1 MREKNRIKILLVVV
15 PLLVAFLSVF
25 VVSGIASSTEFHAD
39 SIASLDAKQTTVL
52 ELTAASTAASAA
64 LTLLP
69 GDTATPIA
77 EKLAD
82 LSSGFLVVLCAIY
95 LEKYLLTLTGFVSFT
110 FLIPISCL
118 LYAVNVFLDRDGL
131 RTLAKKLL
139 IFGLAIVLVI
149 PVSVKIS
156 TLIEN
161 TYQASIEATID
172 SAKQTT
178 EDVQESTE
186 GADEQDDVGFLE
198 GLISKITQGI
208 SNVASGI
215 SEKVGDM
222 INSFIEAL
230 AVMLVTSCVIPI
242 LVMLFFVWLVKV
254 TFSIS
259 LPVSYTGAVKG
270 VRGAFPHGEK
280 GKDTEQ
286 S

>member
-1 MREKNRIKILLVVV
+1 MRENNKIKVLMVVV
-15 PLLVAFLSVF
+15 PLIIAFFSVF
-25 VVSGIASSTEFHAD
+25 VVSGIASSVEFHAG
-39 SIASLDAKQTTVL
+39 SIASLDEKQTTVL

-64 LTLLP
+64 ITLLP

-95 LEKYLLTLTGFVSFT
+95 LEKYLLTLTGFAAFN
-110 FLIPISCL
+110 FLIPISCV
-118 LYAVNVFLDRDGL
+118 LYAANVFLKRDGI
-131 RTLAKKLL
+131 RTIAKKLL
-139 IFGLAIVLVI
+139 IFGIAIVLVI
-149 PVSVKIS
+149 PVSIQVS
-156 TLIEN
+156 NLIED
-161 TYQASIEATID
+161 TYQASIEATIE

-178 EDVQESTE
+178 GEVENSTE
-186 GADEQDDVGFLE
+186 ELTGESEKGFLE
-198 GLISKITQGI
+198 GLISKITDGI

-230 AVMLVTSCVIPI
+230 AVLLVTSCVIPI
-242 LVMLFFVWLVKV
+242 LVMLLFVWLVKI
-254 TFSIS
+254 TFSVS

-270 VRGAFPHGEK
+270 VRGAFRRDDKE
-280 GKDTEQ
+280 DSQ

>member
-1 MREKNRIKILLVVV
+1 MRECTRIKILMVVV
-15 PLLVAFLSVF
+15 PLIIALFSVF
-25 VVSGIASSTEFHAD
+25 VVSDIASSTEFHAE
-39 SIASLDAKQTTVL
+39 SIAALDEKQTTVL

-77 EKLAD
+77 DKLAD

-118 LYAVNVFLDRDGL
+118 LYAANAFLNRDAV
-131 RTLAKKLL
+131 RTIAKKLL
-139 IFGLAIVLVI
+139 IFGIAIVLVI
-149 PVSVKIS
+149 PVSVKVS
-156 TLIEN
+156 ALIEN

-178 EDVQESTE
+178 EDVEESTE
-186 GADEQDDVGFLE
+186 GAAAQDDAGFLE
-198 GLISKITQGI
+198 GLISKITEGI
-208 SNVASGI
+208 TNVASGI
-215 SEKVGDM
+215 SEKVGGM

-242 LVMLFFVWLVKV
+242 LVILLFVWLVKV
-254 TFSIS
+254 TFSVS
-259 LPVSYTGAVKG
+259 LPVSYAGAVKG
-270 VRGAFPHGEK
+270 VKGAFRRE
-280 GKDTEQ
+280 GKED
-286 S
+286 SPS

>member
-1 MREKNRIKILLVVV
+1 MRENNKIKGLMVVV
-15 PLLVAFLSVF
+15 PLIIAFFSVF
-25 VVSGIASSTEFHAD
+25 VVSGIASSVEFHAG
-39 SIASLDAKQTTVL
+39 SIAALDEKQTTVL

-64 LTLLP
+64 ITLLP

-95 LEKYLLTLTGFVSFT
+95 LEKYLLTLTGFAAFN
-110 FLIPISCL
+110 FLIPISCV
-118 LYAVNVFLDRDGL
+118 LYAANVFLKRDGI
-131 RTLAKKLL
+131 RTIAKKLL
-139 IFGLAIVLVI
+139 IFGIAIVLVI
-149 PVSVKIS
+149 PVSVQVS
-156 TLIEN
+156 NLIED
-161 TYQASIEATID
+161 TYQASIEATIE

-178 EDVQESTE
+178 DEVENSTE
-186 GADEQDDVGFLE
+186 DLTGESEKGFLE
-198 GLISKITQGI
+198 GLISKITDGI

-230 AVMLVTSCVIPI
+230 AVLLVTSCVIPI
-242 LVMLFFVWLVKV
+242 LVMLLFVWLVKI
-254 TFSIS
+254 TFSVS

-270 VRGAFPHGEK
+270 VRGAFRRDDKE
-280 GKDTEQ
+280 DSQ

>member
-15 PLLVAFLSVF
+15 PLIIAFLSVF

-39 SIASLDAKQTTVL
+39 SIAALDAKQTTVL

-95 LEKYLLTLTGFVSFT
+95 LEKYLLTITGFVSFN

-118 LYAVNVFLDRDGL
+118 LYAANVFLNRDSI
-131 RTLAKKLL
+131 RTIAKKLL
-139 IFGLAIVLVI
+139 IFGIAIVLVI
-149 PVSVKIS
+149 PVSVKVS

-178 EDVQESTE
+178 EDVEESTE
-186 GADEQDDVGFLE
+186 GTAGQDDVGFLE

-208 SNVASGI
+208 SNVATGI

-222 INSFIEAL
+222 INNFIEAL

-259 LPVSYTGAVKG
+259 LPVSYVGAVNG
-270 VRGAFPHGEK
+270 VRGAFRHEDKKEEP
-280 GKDTEQ
+280 
-286 S
+286 